1 MRKWGVVLAVVW
13 FLWGQDERFWSYGL
27 LNFLLGPPRG
37 YPYIV
42 GEFPG
47 QTDCS
52 VGILKYI
59 QIQTDMWKL
68 PEMQADIKKFG
79 GLRSAASYACVPA
92 PFNPERIEPGGA
104 WK

>member
-1 MRKWGVVLAVVW
+1 MLLAVVW
-13 FLWGQDERFWSYGL
+13 FLWGQEERFWSYGL
-27 LNFLLGPPRG
+27 LNLFPGPTRS

-42 GEFPG
+42 GEFRD

-52 VGILKYI
+52 VAILKYI
-59 QIQTDMWKL
+59 EIQTDMWKL

-79 GLRSAASYACVPA
+79 GLRSATSYACVPA
-92 PFNPERIEPGGA
+92 PFKPERIDIGGT